1 MPQEPDRSNS
11 KNESTEKENL
21 SGATEDTP
29 KDGQGASA
37 QKPPIRLANNEDR
50 NDNLETGDP
59 TNVTEIASNA
69 SSGLPTAQGDSIKAL
84 FASTDELARIDLDE
98 PQEVLS
104 ASGNILNSYYTVALA
119 QSARSFV
126 WALVAA
132 GAGVVFFIAAITFLL
147 VRDSVEAA
155 TVSAIGGAIVELVA
169 GLNFYLYGKAN
180 EQAASHRFS
189 LEKMQR
195 YLLANSIIE
204 SLSTAETK
212 DDSRAKLVSAM
223 AEEDRTTSRGR
234 DKNGTRGRD
243 KNETP

>member
-1 MPQEPDRSNS
+1 
-11 KNESTEKENL
+11 
-21 SGATEDTP
+21 
-29 KDGQGASA
+29 
-37 QKPPIRLANNEDR
+37 
-50 NDNLETGDP
+50 
-59 TNVTEIASNA
+59 
-69 SSGLPTAQGDSIKAL
+69 
-84 FASTDELARIDLDE
+84 
-98 PQEVLS
+98 
-104 ASGNILNSYYTVALA
+104 
-119 QSARSFV
+119 
-126 WALVAA
+126 
-132 GAGVVFFIAAITFLL
+132 VFFIAAITFLL

-169 GLNFYLYGKAN
+169 GLNFYLYGKAT